1 MIEFGFMEHNP
12 DAVYEARL
20 ARFQAEWTG
29 LRRRDLGL
37 GAAKLLIALAG
48 LAFLYRIAVAGA
60 GIPAFAAALV
70 LFGAASVWH
79 GAVLGTKKRLR
90 ALIEIQTGERKALR
104 DLFPDAEDGA
114 EYEDPDHPFSSDL
127 DLFGPHSLFHA
138 LNRTVT
144 KPGRDRLAALL
155 RDQGRQPRPEEILA
169 RQAAVADLA
178 GRLDFRHGLRLHG
191 SEIASDARRDP
202 DLGAFLDEPYHYL
215 GRFVPRALAV
225 LLPALAVGAAA
236 GLFFGLP
243 RFVLYACL
251 LVNMIVLLGAEKR
264 RSRTYALVSKT
275 HSVLRAYA
283 GILEDIENTDFQS
296 GRLRGLREGL
306 FRAGEP
312 ASKSIRGLAGLIGGL
327 EFRTAQII
335 YLAVDWLVLW
345 DIQVLIRLE
354 RWRREHAA
362 SVAGWFR
369 TIAELEAQAS
379 LANTAFNHP
388 DWSYPRL
395 QDGPFQMAFAAA
407 GNPLLPARGRVD
419 NDFALTDRLRLAL
432 VTGPNM
438 AGKSTFLKSVGMN
451 LVLAY
456 AGAPVCARSL
466 TITPRR
472 LAASLKVNDSL
483 DRGLSLF
490 HAELRRLKEIL
501 DPAQAGEPVF
511 FLIDEM
517 LKGTNAADRQAGSL
531 ALMRQMARLDT
542 AGLVA
547 THDLQ
552 LAGLADE
559 FPDRAANFH
568 FDGRVEGNELLFDF
582 VLRPGPCRSFNALA
596 LMRKMGIEV

>member
-1 MIEFGFMEHNP
+1 MDHNP
-12 DAVYEARL
+12 ESVYEARL
-20 ARFQAEWTG
+20 TRFQADLAG
-29 LRRRDLGL
+29 LRRRDIGL

-48 LAFLYRIAVAGA
+48 LAFLYRVAVAGA
-60 GIPAFAAALV
+60 GLPAFAAALV
-70 LFGAASVWH
+70 LFLAASIWH
-79 GAVLGTKKRLR
+79 GSVLREKKRLR
-90 ALIEIQTGERKALR
+90 ALIEIQAGERKALR

-114 EYEDPDHPFSSDL
+114 EYEDSDHPFASDF
-127 DLFGPHSLFHA
+127 DLFGFHGLFHA
-138 LNRTVT
+138 LNRTAT

-155 RDQGRQPRPEEILA
+155 RDPGRRPLAEDILA

-178 GRLDFRHGLRLHG
+178 GRLDLRHGLRLHG
-191 SEIASDARRDP
+191 REMAANARRDP
-202 DLGAFLDEPYHYL
+202 DLGAFLDDPFHYL
-215 GRFVPRALAV
+215 NRPVSRILAV
-225 LLPALAVGAAA
+225 LLPVLTVGAAA

-243 RFVLYACL
+243 RFVLYAGL
-251 LVNMIVLLGAEKR
+251 LVNMIVLLAAEKR

-283 GILEDIENTDFQS
+283 GILEDIERTEFDS
-296 GRLRGLREGL
+296 ERLRGLRDGL

-312 ASKSIRGLAGLIGGL
+312 ASQSIRRLAGLIGGL
-327 EFRTAQII
+327 EFRTAQVV

-362 SVAGWFR
+362 SVPGWFR
-369 TIAELEAQAS
+369 AIAEFEALSS
-379 LANTAFNHP
+379 LANHAFNHP
-388 DWSYPRL
+388 DWAYPSFP
-395 QDGPFQMAFAAA
+395 DGPFQMTFTAA

-419 NDFALTDRLRLAL
+419 NDFALDDRLRLAL

-438 AGKSTFLKSVGMN
+438 AGKSTFLKTIGMN

-456 AGAPVCARSL
+456 AGGPVCAHSL
-466 TITPRR
+466 TMTPRR
-472 LAASLKVNDSL
+472 VAASLKVNDSL

-531 ALMRQMARLDT
+531 ALLRQMAKLDT

-552 LAGLADE
+552 LAGLAGE
-559 FPDRAANFH
+559 FPDRARNYH

-582 VLRPGPCRSFNALA
+582 ILRPGPCRSFNALA